1 MKKLLFFIESLSGG
15 GAEKVLVTLLKH
27 IDYNKYHVSLIVL
40 NDVGV
45 NKETLDLSRIDYR
58 GIIKPSTNKY
68 KMFVNK
74 IIYKLLY
81 NYLPASVVCRLIIP
95 QHEVDIYVSFV
106 EGYCTKILSYLPRN
120 KKKIAWVHIDL
131 KTFSWTI
138 EKKIFK
144 NLSKERKAYLKYD
157 KVVCVSYSVE
167 KVMKVYYRL
176 TNTITIYN
184 PLESTGIRELAVRTV
199 SEKIDSSAFNIVSI
213 GRLVYQKGY
222 DLLIPIIARLVQG
235 GHKVKLYLVGE
246 GSDRGLLNTLIHRY
260 DLNNDVFLMGFLTN
274 PYALLK
280 KMDLFVCSSRSE
292 GFSLVIAEALILQIP
307 VISMNCSGPN
317 ELLGNNQYGQL
328 CNDYEE
334 LYQYIKEAVSDEA
347 YYFQLKQ
354 KAKEGTN
361 NFGMT
366 ATMREIDS
374 LFNEL

>member
-15 GAEKVLVTLLKH
+15 GAEKVLATVLKH
-27 IDYNKYHVSLIVL
+27 IDYNKYHVSLTVL

-45 NKETLDLSRIDYR
+45 NKKALDLSRIYYR

-68 KMFVNK
+68 KVFVNK

-81 NYLPASVVCRLIIP
+81 NYLPASIVCRLIIP
-95 QHEVDIYVSFV
+95 QRKVDVYISFV
-106 EGYCTKILSYLPRN
+106 EGYCTKILSCLPRS
-120 KKKIAWVHIDL
+120 KRKIAWVHIDL
-131 KTFSWTI
+131 KTFGWPVK
-138 EKKIFK
+138 KKIFR
-144 NLSKERKAYLKYD
+144 NLSEERKAYLRYD

-167 KVMKVYYRL
+167 KVMKEFYQL
-176 TNTITIYN
+176 TNTTTIYN
-184 PLESTGIRELAVRTV
+184 PLDSIGIRELAVRIV
-199 SEKIDSSAFNIVSI
+199 PEKVDSSTFNIVSI

-235 GHKVKLYLVGE
+235 GHKVKLYLIGE
-246 GSDRGLLNTLIHRY
+246 GSDRGLLEALIHKY
-260 DLNNDVFLMGFLTN
+260 GLNSNVYLMGFLAN

-280 KMDLFVCSSRSE
+280 EMDLFVCSSRSE

-307 VISMNCSGPN
+307 VISMNCAGPN

-334 LYQYIKEAVSDEA
+334 LYQYLKEAVSDKDF
-347 YYFQLKQ
+347 YFQLKQ
-354 KAKEGTN
+354 KAKRGTD
-361 NFGMT
+361 NFCVT
-366 ATMREIDS
+366 ATMKEIDN